1 MCKRDKEDREKR
13 LSCLLDV
20 EPLSELSPDNG
31 RPRVFKSVAAFICEQ
46 ASANVATRRG
56 LGDPTTSFFF
66 SLSLSLSPPPPPPSF
81 LFPLLASFVFFY
93 YYLEVLTSYSRSR
106 QREVPKKE
114 ARGWGGGK
122 GGRYKIHVVT
132 WRGQQ
137 GTKRLTSLEGGRNPI
152 CDVSIARFLL
162 TSFFSLPFI
171 KTH

>member
-1 MCKRDKEDREKR
+1 MKCRRKKRG
-13 LSCLLDV
+13 V
-20 EPLSELSPDNG
+20 
-31 RPRVFKSVAAFICEQ
+31 
-46 ASANVATRRG
+46 
-56 LGDPTTSFFF
+56 
-66 SLSLSLSPPPPPPSF
+66 
-81 LFPLLASFVFFY
+81 
-93 YYLEVLTSYSRSR
+93 
-106 QREVPKKE
+106 
-114 ARGWGGGK
+114 GGGK